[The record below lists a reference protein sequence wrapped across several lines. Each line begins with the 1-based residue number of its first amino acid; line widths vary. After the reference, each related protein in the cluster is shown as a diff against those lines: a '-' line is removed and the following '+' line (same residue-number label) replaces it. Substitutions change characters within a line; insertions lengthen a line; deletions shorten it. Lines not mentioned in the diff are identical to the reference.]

1 MGKHILTPATPFS
14 TPYSIEPEEIGMRAV
29 NLPCMTSVQMNELFP
44 ELAPAIALT
53 DESIRQATKNALAGI
68 DLSKV
73 QPGDSVNIL
82 ASSHGFTIAGGGPYA
97 QLLRSL
103 RDEIE
108 RRTGTSNIRLRA
120 GNGLRYRESEVA
132 IRRFGLDEYFNGKA
146 KNVSPL
152 GKGVAIETEVGTL
165 YGLQDVYDAKWI
177 VNVHF
182 TDLRELHFHR
192 MIDRIYK
199 PFAMAYARAEIRSAY
214 HYSMGPRGANFIGK
228 AIYESAFV
236 QERILCNVL
245 LQTSPSGIIGVDAD
259 EDLEKMNVRATKEVL
274 EQFGKL
280 IILLNELEEVG
291 CITILDAPAPIPYTS
306 TSNLIFAAFL
316 QMGVDPFDLDVPVT
330 LYSFFAESSYN
341 AKGEI
346 DMHRVPP
353 VSKALRAMINN
364 YACKGYPADFFA
376 ARVPSV
382 IVGEKLKAVY
392 DYDVESPTYSK
403 NSLMANDLVH
413 AVEIVKRMTGCDY
426 LVAFDGAVGG
436 LNVSESL
443 REFLLERAPIVRRKV
458 DEEYMPKWLR
468 QRGMA

>member
-1 MGKHILTPATPFS
+1 MGKNTLTPAVPFS

-29 NLPCMTSVQMNELFP
+29 DLPCMTSVKISELFP
-44 ELAPAIALT
+44 ELAPAIPLT
-53 DESIRQATKNALAGI
+53 DESIRQATENALAGV
-68 DLSKV
+68 DLSRV

-82 ASSHGFTIAGGGPYA
+82 ASSHGFTIAGGAPYA
-97 QLLRSL
+97 QVLRSI
-103 RDEIE
+103 RDEIC
-108 RRTGTSNIRLRA
+108 RRTGAEDIRLRA

-132 IRRFGLDEYFNGKA
+132 IERFGLDKYFGGKA
-146 KNVSPL
+146 RNLTPL
-152 GKGVAIETEVGTL
+152 EQGVAIDTKAGTL
-165 YGLQDVYDAKWI
+165 YGLKGAYDAKWI
-177 VNVHF
+177 INVHF

-214 HYSMGPRGANFIGK
+214 HYCMGPRGANFIGK
-228 AIYESAFV
+228 AIYESDYV
-236 QERILCNVL
+236 QEKMLCNVL

-259 EDLEKMNVRATKEVL
+259 ADLEKMNVRATKEVL

-291 CITILDAPAPIPYTS
+291 CVTILDAPAPIPYTS
-306 TSNLIFAAFL
+306 TSNLIFASFL
-316 QMGVDPFDLDVPVT
+316 QMGIDPFDLDVPVT
-330 LYSFFAESSYN
+330 PYSFYAESSYN
-341 AKGEI
+341 ARGEI
-346 DMHRVPP
+346 DMNHVPP

-382 IVGEKLKAVY
+382 IVGEKLKQVY
-392 DYDVESPTYSK
+392 DFDVESPSYSK
-403 NSLMANDLVH
+403 NSLMASDLEH
-413 AVEIVKRMTGCDY
+413 AVGIVERMTGCNY

-436 LNVSESL
+436 LNVSESM
-443 REFLLERAPIVRRKV
+443 REFLMERAPIIRKKV